1 MSAATVYLI
10 GLPACGK
17 TTLGQA
23 LPRQMAKEG
32 LVPARFIDLDEA
44 IENDECASVA
54 EIFAAKG
61 EAYFRRAESAML
73 RRLTAEADSATAP
86 LVIACGG
93 GTPCHAD
100 NMERMNCHDGNIDYM
115 LANGL
120 VVELRTDRATTLRRL
135 LEAPPGQR
143 PLVAKAHGRPEA
155 LDAELDALE
164 EHRSPVYSRAH
175 AVFDSTRLETAHE
188 VEASAAEFIG
198 RFLKQA

>member
-1 MSAATVYLI
+1 
-10 GLPACGK
+10 
-17 TTLGQA
+17 
-23 LPRQMAKEG
+23 MAKEG

-93 GTPCHAD
+93 GTP
-100 NMERMNCHDGNIDYM
+100 CHDGNIDYM

>member
-1 MSAATVYLI
+1 VSAATVYLI

-23 LPRQMAKEG
+23 LPRQMAKDG

-44 IENDECASVA
+44 IENDERASVA

-61 EAYFRRAESAML
+61 ETYFRRAESAML
-73 RRLTAEADSATAP
+73 RRLTAEAASATAP

-93 GTPCHAD
+93 GTP
-100 NMERMNCHDGNIDYM
+100 CHDGNIDYM

-164 EHRSPVYSRAH
+164 GRRSPVYSLAH

>member
-23 LPRQMAKEG
+23 LPRQMAKDG

-93 GTPCHAD
+93 GTPCH
-100 NMERMNCHDGNIDYM
+100 DGNIDYM

-120 VVELRTDRATTLRRL
+120 VAELRTDRATTLRRL

-155 LDAELDALE
+155 LDVELDALE

>member
-23 LPRQMAKEG
+23 LPRQMAKDG

-93 GTPCHAD
+93 GTPCH
-100 NMERMNCHDGNIDYM
+100 DGNIDYM

-155 LDAELDALE
+155 LDVELDALE